1 MAADALLSLGVAVA
15 GAVIIW
21 TDWLWVDPV
30 TSLIIAMV
38 ILVGT
43 WELLRESL
51 HLAMQAVPPSID
63 IDEVQDFLGGLPG
76 VSEVHDLHVW
86 AMSTTEI
93 ALTAHLV
100 RPNLENDDTLLRQA
114 SEDLNHRFDIS
125 HTTIQ
130 IERSI
135 DDASCG
141 QSEDGT
147 L

>member
-1 MAADALLSLGVAVA
+1 
-15 GAVIIW
+15 
-21 TDWLWVDPV
+21 
-30 TSLIIAMV
+30 
-38 ILVGT
+38 
-43 WELLRESL
+43 
-51 HLAMQAVPPSID
+51 MQAVPPSID
-63 IDEVQDFLGGLPG
+63 LDEVQDFLSGLQG
-76 VSEVHDLHVW
+76 VTEVHDLHVW

-100 RPNLENDDTLLRQA
+100 RPNLQNDDALLRQA
-114 SEDLNHRFDIS
+114 SEDLHHQFDIS

-135 DDASCG
+135 DEASCG